1 MTDHRKADSAGFPWE
16 GRTFDHHDTEYKDD
30 DGSIPPAF
38 RDAMGVLRQRG
49 VRAAETDALVAVVDA
64 LRDARLLVPLVAE
77 AGDVGTTPEGRV
89 VDKTQ
94 ELSIPTVAGPDGAPI
109 LPVFSSASAMQ
120 VWNSKARPVPASTQ
134 RVAVAALE
142 EDAQRVVI
150 DAGSDET
157 ELVLGAPALR
167 AIAVG
172 EPWRPA
178 YRESDVTD
186 AIRAAAAEVRSAAAV
201 AIVPGDPQSRLH
213 GAELMIVFV
222 TADETATRSQLGQFT
237 QRLANSEAVATLAA
251 SVRVSLYPMGA
262 QGIDVEFPPG
272 SLVARLQS

>member
-1 MTDHRKADSAGFPWE
+1 MTDHRKGDSAGFPWE

-30 DGSIPPAF
+30 DGSIPSEF
-38 RDAMGVLRQRG
+38 REAMLGLRKRG
-49 VRAAETDALVAVVDA
+49 VRAAETDALAAVVDA
-64 LRDARLLVPLVAE
+64 LREARLLVPLVAE
-77 AGDVGTTPEGRV
+77 AGEVGTTPEGKV

-120 VWNSKARPVPASTQ
+120 VWNRKARPVPASAQ

-150 DAGSDET
+150 DAGSDAT

-172 EPWRPA
+172 EPWSPA
-178 YRESDVTD
+178 YRVSEVTD

-222 TADETATRSQLGQFT
+222 TADEAATRSELQGFT
-237 QRLANSEAVATLAA
+237 QQLASSEAVALLVAA
-251 SVRVSLYPMGA
+251 VRVSLYPLGA

-272 SLVARLQS
+272 SLVARLQD